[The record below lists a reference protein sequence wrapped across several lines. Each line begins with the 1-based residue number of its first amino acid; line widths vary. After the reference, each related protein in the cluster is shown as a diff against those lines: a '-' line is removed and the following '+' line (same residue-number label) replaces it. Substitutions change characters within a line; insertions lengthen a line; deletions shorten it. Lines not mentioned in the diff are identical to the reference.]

1 MVALV
6 SSYFIEWTLN
16 KVLKLIDNLDYE
28 AKDFLDLISIN
39 VIRIRKEKGF
49 SQLKLATE
57 IGYSSASYIGRME
70 IRKNGE
76 HFNLIQ
82 LFKIAKILDVSIKD
96 IFEGTD
102 EIIKSKDTNY

>member
-1 MVALV
+1 MVALF
-6 SSYFIEWTLN
+6 SSYFIQSTLN

-39 VIRIRKEKGF
+39 IIKIRKEKGF

-57 IGYSSASYIGRME
+57 MGYSSASYIGRME
-70 IRKNGE
+70 IRKNNE

-82 LFKIAKILDVSIKD
+82 LFKISKILEVPISKF
-96 IFEGTD
+96 FEPI
-102 EIIKSKDTNY
+102 EN

>member
-6 SSYFIEWTLN
+6 SSYFIESTLY
-16 KVLKLIDNLDYE
+16 KVLKLIDDLDYE

-39 VIRIRKEKGF
+39 VIKTRKEKGF

-57 IGYSSASYIGRME
+57 MGYSSASYIGRME
-70 IRKNGE
+70 IRKNNE

-82 LFKIAKILDVSIKD
+82 LFKISKILEVPISKF
-96 IFEGTD
+96 FEPI
-102 EIIKSKDTNY
+102 EN

>member
-1 MVALV
+1 MVALNC
-6 SSYFIEWTLN
+6 SYFIESTLN

-70 IRKNGE
+70 IRKNNE
-76 HFNLIQ
+76 HFNLIH
-82 LFKIAKILDVSIKD
+82 LFKISKILDVPVSAFFESIED
-96 IFEGTD
+96 
-102 EIIKSKDTNY
+102 